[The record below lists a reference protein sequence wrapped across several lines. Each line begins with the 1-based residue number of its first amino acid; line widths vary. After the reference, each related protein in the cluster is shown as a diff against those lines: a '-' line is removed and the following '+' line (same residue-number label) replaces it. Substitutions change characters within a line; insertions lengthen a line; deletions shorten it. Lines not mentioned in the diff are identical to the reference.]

1 MRAKLIL
8 SMILAV
14 IVLIVLLQNTE
25 QVSTSILFFKLELPR
40 AILLL
45 VTLLV
50 GFVAGMATGMLSQHR
65 KQRKGKPANKKES
78 PS

>member
-25 QVSTSILFFKLELPR
+25 QVATSILFFKLELPR

-50 GFVAGMATGMLSQHR
+50 GFVVGMATGMLSQHR
-65 KQRKGKPANKKES
+65 KQRKGKPAPKKQS